1 MEKRKLIIVGQEAG
15 GVGKTVTAMHL
26 AEIYR
31 QAGQDLIVLD
41 ADDKNLTKGGSAL
54 AHALPHHTVTWLG
67 TGPSLA
73 EMEADSD
80 AGAAHWDK
88 VRAVL
93 DHRSVL
99 LDLGANVV
107 QRLLEYAV
115 RMRAARRWAEDG
127 IEVEFWVPMLSEKVS
142 IEAGVKAL
150 SAAGKAFGA
159 AAIRGVHNL
168 RDGDF
173 SGWKGT
179 PQGDVLAA
187 LEKVGVVMVDLP
199 KAPIPPEGLKAMKR
213 GVWSPTQVVEMGWAE
228 AASALGLDK
237 RVAERTFYG
246 CEDWIEAVR
255 ESWAEVVP
263 EGNG

>member
-31 QAGQDLIVLD
+31 EAGHTLIVLD
-41 ADDKNLTKGGSAL
+41 ADDKNRIKTGSAL

-67 TGPSLA
+67 TGPTLE
-73 EMEADSD
+73 EMEADPD
-80 AGAAHWDK
+80 RGNAHFDK
-88 VRAVL
+88 VRTVL
-93 DHRSVL
+93 DHHSVL

-127 IEVEFWVPMLSEKVS
+127 IEVEFWVPMLSDKIS

-150 SAAGKAFGA
+150 SAAGKAFGTS
-159 AAIRGVHNL
+159 AIRGVRNL

-173 SGWKGT
+173 SGWAGT

-187 LEKVGVVMVDLP
+187 LEKAGVVMLDLP
-199 KAPIPPEGLKAMKR
+199 KAPIPSEGLKAMKR
-213 GVWSPTQVVEMGWAE
+213 GPWSPGQIVEMGWAATAE
-228 AASALGLDK
+228 ALGLDK

-246 CEDWIEAVR
+246 CQD
-255 ESWAEVVP
+255 WAESVGKAWGHVVP